1 MENIEERISA
11 AARKIVCGASGKFT
25 VCGAESCTGGAIAS
39 AIVSIGGASAVFK
52 GSAVC
57 YCDEAKMRIL
67 GVAESTLRNHF
78 AESTEC
84 AAEMAEGARKI
95 YNADIAFAS
104 TGFLDAN
111 TGTKPPEL
119 AGTVFLAFATKDGT
133 SVQTLKLDSAAER
146 NFNRKLCVLTAL
158 KKILTFGCI

>member
-67 GVAESTLRNHF
+67 GVAESTLLNHF
-78 AESTEC
+78 AESAEC

-119 AGTVFLAFATKDGT
+119 AGTVFLAFATKDGVST
-133 SVQTLKLDSAAER
+133 KMLKLDPSAER